1 MNANFDRQ
9 TDKLKLDYE
18 NKLKDLEKERD
29 RDQEDAKN
37 REKELMKRIT
47 DLTTDLTTLK
57 SDLKDLS
64 HTLAGK
70 DFEIRSMQD
79 RVKEAESI
87 MKEE

>member
-1 MNANFDRQ
+1 
-9 TDKLKLDYE
+9 
-18 NKLKDLEKERD
+18 
-29 RDQEDAKN
+29 
-37 REKELMKRIT
+37 MKRIT

-57 SDLKDLS
+57 SELKDLT

-79 RVKEAESI
+79 RVKEAEAI